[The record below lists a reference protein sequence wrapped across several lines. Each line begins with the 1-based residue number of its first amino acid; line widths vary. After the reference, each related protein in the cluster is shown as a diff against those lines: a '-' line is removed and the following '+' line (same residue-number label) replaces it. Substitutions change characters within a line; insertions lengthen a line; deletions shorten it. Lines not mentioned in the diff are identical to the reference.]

1 MIRFHLP
8 AYSHIRLAKARL
20 KRGGII
26 AYATESCFGL
36 GCLPSHHHALKQ
48 LLRIKKRPTH
58 KGMIVVGA
66 HPEQLQ
72 SFMAPLTD
80 KTQHQINQHWPGHY
94 TLLLPSARRVLPL
107 LRGIGQHRIALRL
120 TADPNV
126 AVLCHT
132 LGSALVSTSANI
144 AKQRSLKQARDC
156 RKQFGYRVLTL
167 PGKIGKHTMPSTIID
182 TISGQI
188 LRS

>member
-1 MIRFHLP
+1 MKRFHLP

-36 GCLPSHHHALKQ
+36 GCLPSHHRALKR
-48 LLRIKKRPTH
+48 LLRIKKRPAH

-66 HPEQLQ
+66 NPEQLQ
-72 SFMAPLTD
+72 SFMAPLTG
-80 KTQHQINQHWPGHY
+80 KTQHYIKQHWPGHY
-94 TLLLPSARRVLPL
+94 TLLLHTSRRVLPH
-107 LRGIGQHRIALRL
+107 LRGIGQDRIALRL
-120 TADPNV
+120 TAEPNV
-126 AVLCHT
+126 AALCHA
-132 LGSALVSTSANI
+132 LGTPLVSTSANI
-144 AKQRSLKQARDC
+144 AKQRTLKQARDC
-156 RKQFGYRVLTL
+156 RKQFGYRVLAL
-167 PGKIGKHTMPSTIID
+167 PGKIGKHAMPSTIID